1 MHPAIA
7 YILKMLLCSA
17 ILLGYYW
24 AALRNERFH
33 QWNRFY
39 LLSAMFLSV
48 VIPFINIPLLMQ
60 EEPTV
65 VISMVA
71 SLPWNKAIVIA
82 PTTIWSWKNL
92 VIFSAAIVSCILLI
106 HLLASVLRMMIMYR
120 SQPHTY
126 FKEVSVV
133 ITEEQN
139 APFSFFKWLF
149 WRSDIDPD
157 SDHGQRILQHELTH
171 INEKHSADKLFA
183 ELLLILF
190 WMNPFFWMMRK
201 ELFAIHEFLADKKA
215 IESHDGAAFA
225 AMILQ
230 AVHHAPTPALSNPFF
245 TSHLKRRLVM
255 ITTSPAPRYSYLRRI
270 SGLILMVFTGIM
282 LVLSIDNAMAQKA
295 PPPPPKSKV
304 APPPPPAPPAPP
316 DGQWT
321 VLPDSIKSAEVI
333 DKKGHCYIKYEM
345 KDGRK
350 FTYELNQAQ
359 KKGYFIPPPPPPTP
373 PAPKAAVSP
382 TSGVAPA
389 APVSSINPEIKIDGI
404 ANSGKPPLYIYAG
417 LEITE
422 AQMKQIDPNTISS
435 IDVLKGEKATKEY
448 GEKGKNGVV
457 KISVK
462 QPGEVVVKG
471 YAVKKESGEP
481 VKIKM
486 NTAENAKPYVVV
498 DGKPISEAEMNAISP
513 ETIESVHVLK
523 GKQATDKYGK
533 NGENGVIEI
542 KIKVISNSSKPAQ
555 EAKQEIVSAQSAF
568 HQYKRSY
575 TRPSLN
581 FEEGKAPLIIVN
593 GKEMSLH
600 ELKKIDPNVIEF
612 IEITKDENI
621 IRSYGAKAKYGILTI
636 QAKFG
641 C

>member
-1 MHPAIA
+1 
-7 YILKMLLCSA
+7 
-17 ILLGYYW
+17 
-24 AALRNERFH
+24 
-33 QWNRFY
+33 
-39 LLSAMFLSV
+39 MFLSM

-65 VISMVA
+65 VVTMVA
-71 SLPWNKAIVIA
+71 SLPWNKAIVA
-82 PTTIWSWKNL
+82 SPAAIWSWRNIG
-92 VIFSAAIVSCILLI
+92 IFSVAIVSCIMLI
-106 HLLASVLRMMIMYR
+106 HLLTSVLRMIVMYR

-133 ITEEQN
+133 ITEEQS

-157 SDHGQRILQHELTH
+157 TDHGQRILQHELTH
-171 INEKHSADKLFA
+171 INEKHSADKLFT
-183 ELLLILF
+183 ELLLIVF
-190 WMNPFFWMMRK
+190 WMNPFFWIMRK
-201 ELFAIHEFLADKKA
+201 ELFAIHEFLADRKA
-215 IESHDGAAFA
+215 IESQDGAAFA
-225 AMILQ
+225 AMILE
-230 AVHHAPTPALSNPFF
+230 AVHHAPTPTLSNPFF
-245 TSHLKRRLVM
+245 TSHIKRRLVM

-270 SGLILMVFTGIM
+270 SGLILMVFTGII

-295 PPPPPKSKV
+295 PTPPPKKNV

-350 FTYELNQAQ
+350 FTYELNQAA
-359 KKGYFIPPPPPPTP
+359 KKGYYIPPPPPP
-373 PAPKAAVSP
+373 APLAPIAPLSP
-382 TSGVAPA
+382 LSPMAPVAPV
-389 APVSSINPEIKIDGI
+389 APITPASKPNMAIKIDGI
-404 ANSGKPPLYIYAG
+404 ISNGKTPMYIYAG

-435 IDVLKGEKATKEY
+435 IDVLKGEKAISEY
-448 GEKGKNGVV
+448 GEKGRNGVV

-462 QPGEVVVKG
+462 QGSEAVVKG
-471 YAVKKESGEP
+471 YAVKKETGESS
-481 VKIKM
+481 KIKI
-486 NTAENAKPYVVV
+486 NAGESARPYVVL
-498 DGKPISEAEMNAISP
+498 DGKPISEADMNAISP

-533 NGENGVIEI
+533 HGENGVIEI
-542 KIKVISNSSKPAQ
+542 TIKAVTTSTKSNQELKP
-555 EAKQEIVSAQSAF
+555 EMVDAQSPF
-568 HQYKRSY
+568 NQYKRTY

-581 FEEGKAPLIIVN
+581 FQDGKVPLILVN
-593 GKEMSLH
+593 GKEMSLY
-600 ELKKIDPNVIEF
+600 ELKKIDPNAIEL
-612 IEITKDENI
+612 IEISKDENK

-636 QAKFG
+636 QAKIG